1 MSDDTLP
8 VGLMI
13 IAFLLTFLVP
23 VGGRPMFLADGPLRR
38 GDPPP
43 PKPARGETLRRMAR
57 GLP

>member
-23 VGGRPMFLADGPLRR
+23 VGGVSVQERLSAAWRR
-38 GDPPP
+38 VSPDEEDRVPP
-43 PKPARGETLRRMAR
+43 A
-57 GLP
+57 

>member
-23 VGGRPMFLADGPLRR
+23 VGGRPMFPADGPLRR
-38 GDPPP
+38 RAPPP
-43 PKPARGETLRRMAR
+43 PTPARGKLSRMAR